1 MLILE
6 ERCRSPSDPVNLAN
20 GNMAILIVY
29 VTYQK
34 RDIKRNTTKQ
44 GALVSYLKFS
54 EWLNSLFNDYS
65 KNAHA

>member
-6 ERCRSPSDPVNLAN
+6 ERCGSLSDPVNLAN

-54 EWLNSLFNDYS
+54 E
-65 KNAHA
+65 